1 VGGEP
6 PPRLAANGHR
16 RYIHAMAKDFIG
28 YQALLNDALKSV
40 VRAALTHAAKGGVMA
55 AHHFFITFNTRFPG
69 VQLSDSMR
77 ERFPDF
83 ITIVLQNHYWDL
95 KVHDVDFEVGLSF
108 NKMPET
114 VVVPFDAIV
123 EFRDP
128 SQNFGFQ
135 IRPEGMAAP
144 APTAQKPAPKIEPS
158 GKVESLPAPVAKE
171 TDEPPE
177 PHDDKPTVV
186 SLDKFR
192 KK

>member
-1 VGGEP
+1 
-6 PPRLAANGHR
+6 
-16 RYIHAMAKDFIG
+16 MAKDFIG
-28 YQALLNDALKSV
+28 YQALLNDALKGV
-40 VRAALTHAAKGGVMA
+40 VRAALIHVAKGGVMA
-55 AHHFFITFNTRFPG
+55 AHHFYITFNTRFPG
-69 VQLSDSMR
+69 VQLSDTMR

-95 KVHDVDFEVGLSF
+95 KVHDADFEVGLSF

-135 IRPEGMAAP
+135 IRADGMPSP
-144 APTAQKPAPKIEPS
+144 APRAEPAPKPQT
-158 GKVESLPAPVAKE
+158 LPAPAEKAA
-171 TDEPPE
+171 DEPPE

>member
-1 VGGEP
+1 MTVSV
-6 PPRLAANGHR
+6 RLAANR
-16 RYIHAMAKDFIG
+16 PQRYIHRMATKDFIG
-28 YQALLNDALKSV
+28 YQALLNQALLGV

-55 AHHFFITFNTRFPG
+55 QHHFYVTFDTKAPG
-69 VQLSDSMR
+69 VQLSDFMR
-77 ERFPDF
+77 ERFPEQ

-144 APTAQKPAPKIEPS
+144 TAQKAAPKIEPA
-158 GKVESLPAPVAKE
+158 GKVESQPAPAPAAKTTE
-171 TDEPPE
+171 EPPE

>member
-1 VGGEP
+1 VPG
-6 PPRLAANGHR
+6 
-16 RYIHAMAKDFIG
+16 RYIHLMAKDFIG
-28 YQALLNDALKSV
+28 YQSLLNDALKGV
-40 VRAALTHAAKGGVMA
+40 VRAALVHAAKGGVMA
-55 AHHFFITFNTRFPG
+55 AHHFYITFNTRFPG
-69 VQLSDSMR
+69 VQLSDVMR

-95 KVHDVDFEVGLSF
+95 KVHDADFEVGLSF

-144 APTAQKPAPKIEPS
+144 APLKAAPKIEPAA
-158 GKVESLPAPVAKE
+158 KVESLPAPAPAAKT

>member
-1 VGGEP
+1 
-6 PPRLAANGHR
+6 
-16 RYIHAMAKDFIG
+16 MAKDFIG
-28 YQALLNDALKSV
+28 YQALLNNALKSV
-40 VRAALTHAAKGGVMA
+40 VRQALTHAAKGGVMA
-55 AHHFFITFNTRFPG
+55 AHHFYITFATRFPG
-69 VQLSDSMR
+69 VQLSDTMR

-95 KVHDVDFEVGLSF
+95 KVHDNDFEVGLSF

-135 IRPEGMAAP
+135 IRPEGMPAP
-144 APTAQKPAPKIEPS
+144 APVTKPAAPKTEPAA
-158 GKVESLPAPVAKE
+158 KPEALPAPAAATK
-171 TDEPPE
+171 TADEPPE
-177 PHDDKPTVV
+177 PSDDKPTVV

>member
-1 VGGEP
+1 LGVGR
-6 PPRLAANGHR
+6 RLAAQVPR
-16 RYIHAMAKDFIG
+16 RYIHLMAKDFIG
-28 YQALLNDALKSV
+28 YQALLNDALKGV
-40 VRAALTHAAKGGVMA
+40 VRAALIHAAKGGVMA
-55 AHHFFITFNTRFPG
+55 AHHFYITFNTRFPG
-69 VQLSDSMR
+69 VQLSDVMR
-77 ERFPDF
+77 ERFPEF

-95 KVHDVDFEVGLSF
+95 KIHDVDFEVGLSF

-135 IRPEGMAAP
+135 IRAEGMPAP
-144 APTAQKPAPKIEPS
+144 AASKLAPKIEPAA
-158 GKVESLPAPVAKE
+158 KPEALPAPAA
-171 TDEPPE
+171 TAADEPPE

>member
-1 VGGEP
+1 
-6 PPRLAANGHR
+6 
-16 RYIHAMAKDFIG
+16 MAKDFIG
-28 YQALLNDALKSV
+28 YQALLNNALKGV
-40 VRAALTHAAKGGVMA
+40 VRQALTHAAKGGVMA
-55 AHHFFITFNTRFPG
+55 AHHFYITFATRFPG
-69 VQLSDSMR
+69 VQLSDTMR

-95 KVHDVDFEVGLSF
+95 KVHDNDFEVGLSF

-135 IRPEGMAAP
+135 IRPEGMPAP
-144 APTAQKPAPKIEPS
+144 APVTKPAAPKTEPAA
-158 GKVESLPAPVAKE
+158 KPEALPAPAAATK
-171 TDEPPE
+171 TADEPPE
-177 PHDDKPTVV
+177 PSDDKPTVV